1 MNNSAL
7 KTSLS
12 NRPEDVITKRI
23 ELIKS
28 YSIYESIK
36 TYAFSIRQTNIS
48 LKADLVTNW
57 QLLKKSNKNISWGSS
72 IYFYF

>member
-1 MNNSAL
+1 MNSSAL

-12 NRPEDVITKRI
+12 KRPEDVITKRI

-57 QLLKKSNKNISWGSS
+57 QLLKKSNKNKS
-72 IYFYF
+72 

>member
-12 NRPEDVITKRI
+12 NRPEEVITYRI
-23 ELIKS
+23 QFIKL
-28 YSIYESIK
+28 YSIYDSIK

-48 LKADLVTNW
+48 LRADLVTN
-57 QLLKKSNKNISWGSS
+57 
-72 IYFYF
+72 

>member
-48 LKADLVTNW
+48 LKADLVTN
-57 QLLKKSNKNISWGSS
+57 
-72 IYFYF
+72 